1 VRASTQDGFATAA
14 DTPVIVLSAAASELA
29 RVRLLERG
37 ADDVIATPFS
47 YLELRARIAAV
58 LRRTAP
64 RRPQAVLNA
73 GPLRVDVH
81 QRTVR
86 VGQRPVQLSAVEYR
100 LLCQL
105 ASEPSR
111 VFTRAELLR
120 DVWGFQ
126 APARTRTVDSHAS
139 RLRRKLTQAGGT
151 GLVSNV
157 WGDWLPAGVPGPSRD
172 RRTGRPACHGGNE
185 RLPGGVTDNPSHR
198 GHAGTPVKRLE
209 ARSPVRARV
218 RRE

>member
-1 VRASTQDGFATAA
+1 MRASTQDGFATAA

-37 ADDVIATPFS
+37 ADDVIASPFS

-157 WGDWLPAGVPGPSRD
+157 WGIGYRLACPAQAETDAQDGRLVTAATSASRE
-172 RRTGRPACHGGNE
+172 G
-185 RLPGGVTDNPSHR
+185 
-198 GHAGTPVKRLE
+198 
-209 ARSPVRARV
+209 
-218 RRE
+218 

>member
-1 VRASTQDGFATAA
+1 MTAHQLLLADENEPTRRFLAENLTADGYRVDVTQDRSSALARLSVSTPDLIVTNVNGDTLGLLDAVRASTQDGFATAA

-86 VGQRPVQLSAVEYR
+86 VGQQPVQLSSGTTV
-100 LLCQL
+100 
-105 ASEPSR
+105 SR
-111 VFTRAELLR
+111 RGRRSLMSSGSRSSVDCCTTRRSISAIG
-120 DVWGFQ
+120 WPGSCCCS
-126 APARTRTVDSHAS
+126 TAS
-139 RLRRKLTQAGGT
+139 R
-151 GLVSNV
+151 
-157 WGDWLPAGVPGPSRD
+157 SR
-172 RRTGRPACHGGNE
+172 
-185 RLPGGVTDNPSHR
+185 
-198 GHAGTPVKRLE
+198 
-209 ARSPVRARV
+209 RSPSCEAPT
-218 RRE
+218 